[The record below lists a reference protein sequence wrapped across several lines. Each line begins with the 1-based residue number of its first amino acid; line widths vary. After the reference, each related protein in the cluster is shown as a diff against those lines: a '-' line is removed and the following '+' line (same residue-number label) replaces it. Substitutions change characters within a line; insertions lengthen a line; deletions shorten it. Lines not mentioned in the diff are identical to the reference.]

1 MAAASQEKPQSRL
14 WLPRFL
20 EPRVG
25 QLRRDLE
32 AVIAGLRG
40 QRAPS
45 WLPRDGSRY
54 RSDARSKRLATY
66 ELEVVEVVRETDSA
80 VSLNLRDPSGQPL
93 PSVRP
98 GQFFTLL
105 VELEGETLRRA
116 YSVSSDCRDR
126 EQLRLTIKRVA
137 GGRVS
142 NYLNDEARPG
152 MRLRV
157 LGPSG
162 EFGCAPEPERTQA
175 RELVLIAG
183 GSGITPMMAIITTLL
198 PSEPSC
204 SIALIYANRS
214 ADQVIFAEALREL
227 EAAHGERLRVH
238 PILEQA
244 PPGWTGTTGI
254 CDRPTLAG
262 LLDAEPLAARASAE
276 FLLCGP
282 APMMDGARELLLER
296 GLAASR
302 IRSENFLAP
311 QLPQLDPKA
320 TAKLSSPQAI
330 TVAIPQAITVVID
343 GREVGVVV
351 QPGQSILE
359 AGLAAG
365 LPMPYSCAM
374 GGCAACKVKL
384 ERGAVIMRSP
394 NCLSA
399 SERAAGYV
407 LACVANPSEPCRV
420 RVGGPKAS

>member
-1 MAAASQEKPQSRL
+1 MAAASFEKSQPRL
-14 WLPRFL
+14 WLPRILPRFW
-20 EPRVG
+20 EPRLV

-32 AVIAGLRG
+32 TVIAGFRG
-40 QRAPS
+40 ERPPT
-45 WLPRDGSRY
+45 WLARDGSRY
-54 RSDARSKRLATY
+54 RDEGRSKRLATR
-66 ELEVVEVVRETDSA
+66 ELEIVEVVHETPSA
-80 VSLNLRDPSGQPL
+80 VSLVLADPSGQPL
-93 PSVRP
+93 PPVRP

-105 VELEGETLRRA
+105 VEHQGETLRRA

-126 EQLRLTIKRVA
+126 TRLRLTIKRVA

-142 NYLNDEARPG
+142 NHLNDEARPG

-162 EFGCAPEPERTQA
+162 EFGCSQA

-183 GSGITPMMAIITTLL
+183 GSGITPMMAMISTLL
-198 PSEPSC
+198 PSSPDC
-204 SIALIYANRS
+204 SIALFYANRS

-227 EAAHGERLRVH
+227 EVEHRDRLRVH
-238 PILEQA
+238 SILEQP
-244 PPGWTGTTGI
+244 PPGFGGFGGAVGR
-254 CDRPTLAG
+254 CDRPTLAR
-262 LLDAEPLAARASAE
+262 LLDAEPLAASPTAE

-282 APMMDGARELLLER
+282 GPMMEIAGELLLER
-296 GLAASR
+296 GVAATR
-302 IRSENFLAP
+302 IRRETFLAP
-311 QLPQLDPKA
+311 QLDDAAAMPR
-320 TAKLSSPQAI
+320 SPQAI
-330 TVAIPQAITVVID
+330 TVAIG

-399 SERAAGYV
+399 GEREAGFV
-407 LACVANPSEPCRV
+407 LACVANPTEPCRV
-420 RVGGPKAS
+420 RVGGSQES